1 VITRAQAIR
10 IRELIEKAVENLT
23 DEEALDGVMLFKEW
37 MPNKTYALNE
47 RVKYN
52 DKLYKCVQAHTS
64 QSDWTPDAVPALWTE
79 IAPPDTTPV
88 WRQPTGA
95 QDSYMKGDKVHF
107 PGENDPVYES
117 LIDYNAWSPEAYPQG
132 WQVQ

>member
-1 VITRAQAIR
+1 MITRAQAIR

-37 MPNKTYALNE
+37 MPDKTYVLNE

-64 QSDWTPDAVPALWTE
+64 QSDWTPDAVPALYVKVAIPGAIPEWE
-79 IAPPDTTPV
+79 
-88 WRQPTGA
+88 QPLGF
-95 QDSYMKGDKVHF
+95 QDAYHTGDKVMHNGKVWESTIDNNVWE
-107 PGENDPVYES
+107 PGVY
-117 LIDYNAWSPEAYPQG
+117 G
-132 WQVQ
+132 WDEV